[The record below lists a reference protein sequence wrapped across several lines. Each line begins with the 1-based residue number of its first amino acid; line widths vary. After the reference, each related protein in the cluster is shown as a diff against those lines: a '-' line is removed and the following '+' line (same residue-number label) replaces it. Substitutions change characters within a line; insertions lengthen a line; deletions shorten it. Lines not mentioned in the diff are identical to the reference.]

1 MIRQICTVVETNYAH
16 QQRPINEIQLNRI
29 EQKSKFQRQIVNS
42 VLALLGTFCTEIH
55 YVPYFYNHVTD
66 KEDGQEQGDAPECS
80 SICRP
85 VDTNAVNIQL
95 TVLGDV
101 LQSDDNEMVEGRD
114 YISTQAV

>member
-1 MIRQICTVVETNYAH
+1 M
-16 QQRPINEIQLNRI
+16 
-29 EQKSKFQRQIVNS
+29 
-42 VLALLGTFCTEIH
+42 
-55 YVPYFYNHVTD
+55 TD
-66 KEDGQEQGDAPECS
+66 KEDGQKQGDAPECS
-80 SICRP
+80 SVCRP